1 MAAVLKATYR
11 AEVRRCLLD
20 KDDLCFQGLSRRV
33 SELFPELPQYTAKY
47 MDEEGDVCTLC
58 EASFADFLQVSTQT
72 KSASGN
78 MPGNDTKVILK
89 LELQAVGTAAVPPKP
104 AIASAAKAAA
114 TTQPDLEMIS
124 AAPATP
130 VPTKEEARME
140 VEDPKPEVA
149 SAAPTADAC
158 MDEDMGHPDKDK
170 EEEEDQASGPSTIG
184 QILSPMVLASV
195 AVCHL
200 PQAMAAVGEHEP
212 VEIGQAVCDALSHA
226 PPLKDALR
234 DLRELLPS
242 AGLEHVVPALDALL
256 ADVTPETAG
265 QLVLSLVTGLD
276 LLPFEDQH
284 KLLTSFFASR
294 HRELIQ
300 LLENMAPSCMI
311 EGALTHHAVCDGC
324 EASPLK
330 GPRFKCTSRPDFDL
344 CGTCYARKRE
354 ILGAD
359 AGDDFECILSGM
371 MPVGLGSLLSG
382 MKGKGKGKGCKGKG
396 GKSGKM
402 GGIPGFFQDIS
413 QHPLAGLLQQRFAA
427 AADRVGKAGD
437 RAGMHTGAA
446 GNENPL
452 AGIAGLLGELAGK
465 GGSQEQSN
473 PLAGLAGLFGQ
484 GSQNPGENPLAGLAN
499 LFGGKGQCKGAG
511 CSDPPSAENP
521 WAGLAGLLGG
531 LGKGKGKGGKGCCPS
546 PSGAS
551 PMQTESSESNGYEQ
565 PAASA
570 PAPTEAEPSA
580 PPMDQV
586 KEVDP
591 PSSEVPAAEMSKPPA
606 AKPAEQPSG
615 EVKEPGLRYSFP
627 VQVDDGRS
635 LQIMWTSSDDR
646 EQVAKEFIA
655 KYRLP
660 GDQVGDIVAFMQH
673 AESLSAPSSSNAA
686 SSWEEAP
693 GVEAL
698 PTYAEQIAQIQDQGF
713 TVDVEELRNLLAAF
727 GGSVEK
733 VVEAL
738 VQG

>member
-47 MDEEGDVCTLC
+47 TDEEGDVCTLC

-72 KSASGN
+72 KSASGS

-104 AIASAAKAAA
+104 TIASAAKAAA
-114 TTQPDLEMIS
+114 ASQPDLEIIS
-124 AAPATP
+124 GAPATA
-130 VPTKEEARME
+130 VPTKE
-140 VEDPKPEVA
+140 EDPKPEVA
-149 SAAPTADAC
+149 SATPAADVC
-158 MDEDMGHPDKDK
+158 MDEDMGQEDK
-170 EEEEDQASGPSTIG
+170 EDQAEASGPSTIG

-200 PQAMAAVGEHEP
+200 PQAMAAVGENEP
-212 VEIGQAVCDALSHA
+212 AEIGQAVCDALSHV
-226 PPLKDALR
+226 PPLEDALR

-256 ADVTPETAG
+256 ADPTPDTAG

-300 LLENMAPSCMI
+300 LLEEMAPSCMI
-311 EGALTHHAVCDGC
+311 EGALTHQAVCDGC
-324 EASPLK
+324 EAAPLK
-330 GPRFKCTSRPDFDL
+330 GPRFKCTSRADFDL

-354 ILGAD
+354 ILGSE

-382 MKGKGKGKGCKGKG
+382 MKGKGKGKGCKGK
-396 GKSGKM
+396 SGKM
-402 GGIPGFFQDIS
+402 GGIPGFLQDIS

-427 AADRVGKAGD
+427 AADRVGKAAD
-437 RAGMHTGAA
+437 RAGMNTGA
-446 GNENPL
+446 GGTCGTENPL

-465 GGSQEQSN
+465 GGNRGNQDQAN

-484 GSQNPGENPLAGLAN
+484 NSQNGENPLAGLAG
-499 LFGGKGQCKGAG
+499 LFGGKGQCGGAAGAG
-511 CSDPPSAENP
+511 PNPSPSENP

-531 LGKGKGKGGKGCCPS
+531 LKGKGKGKWANPNGT
-546 PSGAS
+546 S
-551 PMQTESSESNGYEQ
+551 PMQAESRESSGYEQ
-565 PAASA
+565 PTASA

-580 PPMDQV
+580 PPMDQC
-586 KEVDP
+586 KEVDAP
-591 PSSEVPAAEMSKPPA
+591 TSEVPAAQVPKPA
-606 AKPAEQPSG
+606 AEPAEDMSG
-615 EVKEPGLRYSFP
+615 EVKEEPGLRYSFP

-635 LQIMWTSSDDR
+635 LQITWKSSDAR
-646 EQVAKEFIA
+646 EQVAREFIA

-673 AESLSAPSSSNAA
+673 AESLGAPSASNAA

-693 GVEAL
+693 GVEAP

-733 VVEAL
+733 VVAAL
-738 VQG
+738 LQG